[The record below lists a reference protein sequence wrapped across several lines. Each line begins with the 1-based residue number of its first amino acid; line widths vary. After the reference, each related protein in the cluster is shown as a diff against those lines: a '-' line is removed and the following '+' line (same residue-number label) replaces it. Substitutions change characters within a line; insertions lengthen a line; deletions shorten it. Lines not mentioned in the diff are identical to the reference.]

1 MGDMCRRCRAAVL
14 LVGLLSV
21 HPGAAA
27 AEVPTYD
34 SIVYCERL
42 RQELAIAHH
51 KVNAQCLSVE
61 EYARS
66 ELEEFWP
73 RATPDTRTQ
82 CRNAADGKESYAELA
97 VCILGRI
104 RGIDSSP

>member
-1 MGDMCRRCRAAVL
+1 MCRRCRAAAL
-14 LVGLLSV
+14 FVGLLSV
-21 HPGAAA
+21 HPGTAA
-27 AEVPTYD
+27 AEIPTYD

-51 KVNAQCLSVE
+51 KANAQCLSVE

-66 ELEEFWP
+66 ELEEFWA

-82 CRNAADGKESYAELA
+82 CRNAAGGKESYAELA

-104 RGIDSSP
+104 RGISSSP